1 MYLEQINKANDVK
14 QLDADCLMPLAA
26 EIREF
31 LIDRLSETG
40 GHLASNLGVV
50 ELTIA
55 LHRCL
60 DFPKDKLIWDVGH
73 QSYTHKLLTGRREEF
88 ATLRSF
94 GGISGFPKRA
104 ESDCDSFDTG
114 HSSTSI
120 SAGLG
125 FAYARDLSGGDERIV
140 SVIGDGALTGG
151 LAFEAINN
159 LASLK
164 KNFVVILNDNN
175 MSISENVGGLSAQ
188 LSRMRTSGWY
198 TGLKEGVHRS
208 LEKIPFYGEVIDATV
223 HRTKSGIKQLVIPGM
238 LFEELGMMYLG
249 PVDGHNIPAMERI
262 FEEAFAYAGPVLVH
276 VLTKKGRGFLP
287 AERHPSRFH
296 GAEPFDKESGL
307 PLKHKGTT
315 YTDIFSTVMLKM
327 GERDEKVVAITAA
340 MMDGTGLKRFHNR
353 FPDRFLDVGL
363 AEEHAVTFSAALAL
377 SGLHPV
383 FAVYSSFLQRA
394 YDELLHDV
402 CLQKL
407 PVVFCIDRAG
417 LVGADGDTHQGIFDL
432 SYLYSMPNMTVLAP
446 KNKWEL
452 SDMVKFAVAYDK
464 GPVAIRYPKGEAYTG
479 LEEHRPDIAYGKAE
493 VIEEEG
499 DVLLFALGSMVK
511 TAAEVRE
518 KLRKKGISC
527 AVVNARFAKP
537 LDEKYLKQAAER
549 YRMIV
554 TMEENVRSG
563 GFGEHINSVL
573 IENDYKGKLINIA
586 IPDKFVPHGDIAILK
601 KKCGIDAASVARK
614 IKKAYV

>member
-417 LVGADGDTHQGIFDL
+417 LVGADGDTHQGIFDI

-518 KLRKKGISC
+518 KLSKKDISC

>member
-1 MYLEQINKANDVK
+1 M
-14 QLDADCLMPLAA
+14 
-26 EIREF
+26 
-31 LIDRLSETG
+31 
-40 GHLASNLGVV
+40 
-50 ELTIA
+50 
-55 LHRCL
+55 
-60 DFPKDKLIWDVGH
+60 
-73 QSYTHKLLTGRREEF
+73 
-88 ATLRSF
+88 
-94 GGISGFPKRA
+94 
-104 ESDCDSFDTG
+104 
-114 HSSTSI
+114 
-120 SAGLG
+120 
-125 FAYARDLSGGDERIV
+125 
-140 SVIGDGALTGG
+140 
-151 LAFEAINN
+151 
-159 LASLK
+159 
-164 KNFVVILNDNN
+164 
-175 MSISENVGGLSAQ
+175 
-188 LSRMRTSGWY
+188 
-198 TGLKEGVHRS
+198 
-208 LEKIPFYGEVIDATV
+208 IDATV

-417 LVGADGDTHQGIFDL
+417 LVGADGDTHQGIFDI

-479 LEEHRPDIAYGKAE
+479 LEEHRPDIAYGKEE

-518 KLRKKGISC
+518 KLSKKDISC
-527 AVVNARFAKP
+527 PVVNARFAKP

>member
-518 KLRKKGISC
+518 KLSKKDISC